1 MRVEESHGRIFG
13 APGIILRHW
22 LAPFPLNRAGIP
34 YEADSAENFFIG
46 DYFQRFVDTL
56 RILND
61 VDRAKLNECWR
72 DFADA
77 SAIKTG
83 FKFLR
88 GIRGGFQPFSKI
100 LCEFCEKINFLD
112 DAAEELDVRRMSLDG
127 IKRILDD
134 FDEIY
139 GDYQLSSRVDMLLKF
154 LAKRAAQEYRYT
166 SFQEKSPDNDA
177 VQIMT
182 VHKAKGLEFHT
193 VFLPELTKNE
203 FPARTLGGK
212 QYYHVLG
219 GVFAENKDK

>member
-1 MRVEESHGRIFG
+1 MTQPPPMRVEESHGRIFG

-134 FDEIY
+134 LMKSMAIISC
-139 GDYQLSSRVDMLLKF
+139 Q
-154 LAKRAAQEYRYT
+154 RA
-166 SFQEKSPDNDA
+166 S
-177 VQIMT
+177 ICC
-182 VHKAKGLEFHT
+182 
-193 VFLPELTKNE
+193 
-203 FPARTLGGK
+203 
-212 QYYHVLG
+212 
-219 GVFAENKDK
+219 